1 MSTIQRITGT
11 NSGLD
16 VDTLVKSAMQGYK
29 TRIDKEVQNKK
40 VMEYQQEQYKKIMS
54 DASDFYDKYL
64 DVIKTG
70 SLMSSSTYQTQTYN
84 SSSSDKVT
92 AKGLA
97 GASIDNYTVSVTQ
110 LAAKATDKL
119 DLATE
124 TGNGKTI
131 KIGTATITFDV
142 DVDGSKTV
150 ANYNAAVAAQKLTYS
165 NIINGTTAGDKT
177 TAQTALDD
185 LNKNTITATYSQFT
199 NSVNFTASAF
209 GGGGFTLNNHSQAA
223 TDKYLHATIKNGNN
237 NTYVIDDTTH
247 KTTDNVV
254 TVDNVQFTF
263 KGVTNSAALTSKY
276 ITTSSI
282 TSLFGDNISKVAEST
297 SKEYTLTNGSKIKIA
312 DDGTTTITNADGTT
326 PINAPINLLPING
339 TTTTINTNGTVT
351 TDSPTT
357 NKYITSS
364 SINLLGD
371 YITGVNTSVTG
382 ETQYTLKNNSKITIK
397 EDGTTTI
404 TGTNGI
410 TPLGATET
418 IDFTTTDGTKMT
430 IKNDNTLTIDPPVT
444 TNYIT
449 ASSINLLGDYI
460 AKTAESTQTEYTLTD
475 NSKITIA
482 DDGTTTIQKFDT
494 GTNSLVTLGTADT
507 MNFKTTDGTTMTIKG
522 DGSLTTSADTS
533 VKLTGSTDVT
543 SLKDNIIKFVNDYNT
558 LLQSMNTKIF
568 ETRDKD
574 YMPLTDEQKAAMTES
589 QITSWEKKAQTGL
602 LRKDSDLERIVSEMK
617 NAISTVISGSGLSLE
632 KIGISPIKNYAD
644 KNGMLTIDENK
655 LTKALQENAGDVK
668 DLFTRAASTT
678 DKGGALTQLKTALY
692 NEFKTST
699 SSLAKKAGLAG
710 SSTESNN
717 TLTNNIYK
725 KKLLI
730 ADMNKSFTD
739 KENALYKKYSDLE
752 TAMQRLN
759 SQQSS
764 LASMLGK

>member
-16 VDTLVKSAMQGYK
+16 VDALVKSAMQGYQTK
-29 TRIDKEVQNKK
+29 IDKEVQNKK

-64 DVIKTG
+64 DIIKTG

-124 TGNGKTI
+124 TGAGKTI

-199 NSVNFTASAF
+199 NSVNFAASAF
-209 GGGGFTLNNHSQAA
+209 GGGGFTLNNHTAA
-223 TDKYLHATIKNGNN
+223 TDKYLHATIKNSSGNIY
-237 NTYVIDDTTH
+237 TIDDITN
-247 KTTDNVV
+247 KTTENVV

-263 KGVTNSAALTSKY
+263 KGLTNNTTSTNKY
-276 ITTSSI
+276 ITSSSI
-282 TSLFGDNISKVAEST
+282 TSLFGDNITKTAKSSNT
-297 SKEYTLTNGSKIKIA
+297 EYTLTNGSKIKIA

-326 PINAPINLLPING
+326 TLGATDTMDFTSNDGTKMRIKGDGTLVPIQNITSSLMTSLFTNADVKDTTSVTDGTEYTLKDDSKITIANDG
-339 TTTTINTNGTVT
+339 TTTITKPDGTTLGATDIMSFTSTNGTQMIIT
-351 TDSPTT
+351 GDGNITT
-357 NKYITSS
+357 NPLTTTKYITSS
-364 SINLLGD
+364 SVTSIFSNN
-371 YITGVNTSVTG
+371 ITKV
-382 ETQYTLKNNSKITIK
+382 
-397 EDGTTTI
+397 
-404 TGTNGI
+404 
-410 TPLGATET
+410 
-418 IDFTTTDGTKMT
+418 
-430 IKNDNTLTIDPPVT
+430 
-444 TNYIT
+444 
-449 ASSINLLGDYI
+449 
-460 AKTAESTQTEYTLTD
+460 AESTQTEYTLTD
-475 NSKITIA
+475 KSKITIA
-482 DDGTTTIQKFDT
+482 DDGTTTITKPD
-494 GTNSLVTLGTADT
+494 GIPLGAAT
-507 MNFKTTDGTTMTIKG
+507 MDFKMADGTIMTIKG

-543 SLKDNIIKFVNDYNT
+543 SLKDNIVKFVNDYNT

-574 YMPLTDEQKAAMTES
+574 YMPLTDEQKSAMTES
-589 QITSWEKKAQTGL
+589 QVTAWEKKAQTGL
-602 LRKDSDLERIVSEMK
+602 LRKDNDLQRIVSEMK
-617 NAISTVISGSGLSLE
+617 NAISTVVSGSGLNLE

-644 KNGMLTIDENK
+644 KNGMLTIDEDK

-699 SSLAKKAGLAG
+699 SSLAKKAGLTG
-710 SSTESNN
+710 SSTESSN
-717 TLTNNIYK
+717 TLTKNIYK

-730 ADMNKSFTD
+730 ADMNQSFTV

-752 TAMQRLN
+752 TIMQKLN